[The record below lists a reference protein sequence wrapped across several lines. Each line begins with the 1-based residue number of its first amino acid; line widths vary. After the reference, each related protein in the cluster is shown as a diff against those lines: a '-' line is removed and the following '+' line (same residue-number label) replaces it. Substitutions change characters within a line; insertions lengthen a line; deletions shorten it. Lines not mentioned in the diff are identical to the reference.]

1 MMPYNKQRNGDL
13 LPEKQPAGNRRP
25 MMPYIVAIICLVIAA
40 GGYYAWKTFRFARQ
54 PEKVVL
60 ADTIELKLYYPVPPS
75 KLGLK
80 GIPVKASATDR
91 EKADTIIA
99 ALKSDK
105 VLPDGVAL
113 LEFAAD
119 TDGTL
124 LLNFSPEIT
133 AMKVN
138 PLTEIQTVHAI
149 INSFLANFTRARS
162 VQLLAGGQAF
172 FTINGTVYTYK
183 PLEFNSQILED

>member
-1 MMPYNKQRNGDL
+1 
-13 LPEKQPAGNRRP
+13 
-25 MMPYIVAIICLVIAA
+25 
-40 GGYYAWKTFRFARQ
+40 
-54 PEKVVL
+54 VL
-60 ADTIELKLYYPVPPS
+60 TDTIELKLYYPVPPS

-119 TDGTL
+119 PDGIL
-124 LLNFSPEIT
+124 LLNFSHEIT

-149 INSFLANFTRARS
+149 INSFLANFTKAKS